1 MRLFIAEKPAMGK
14 TIASFL
20 PGPRQP
26 RDGYVEGPDWL
37 VSWCVGHLLE
47 QVPPED
53 YDPKFK
59 SWSFDTLPIVPTEWK
74 LKPSADKVDQV
85 KTIKGLLARCDE
97 VVNAGDIGREGQG
110 IIDELLI
117 ALCNTKP
124 VKRLL
129 LPSLD
134 EPTVKRELANLHDNT
149 RFKPLYD
156 AFLGRQRA
164 DWLIGMSMTRAY
176 SVLGRQAG
184 YGGVLSVGRVQTPT
198 LAIVVRR
205 DREIAQF
212 VPKAFWTVQA
222 QFADPARPDV
232 PFWAKFSAQRT
243 AGAASSDNASD
254 EDDGDSSDEPTGD
267 RFCDPAAAERVV
279 ADVNAAAQATVVRY
293 ERKPAKEPA
302 VMPFELTGLQSTL
315 NAKYGYSV
323 TEVLQ
328 AAQSLYEKKAMSYPR
343 TDCPWL
349 ATAQLADAPAVLAA
363 VGRTV
368 PELSGFAQQAD
379 PTLVSRAWND
389 ARLGEHHGLI
399 PTGTAPDWASLSPVE
414 QAVYRAVS
422 ERYVAQFM
430 PLCEVDKAVVEVE
443 AAGHRFVA
451 RGRVVRVP
459 GWRVLFGASETPADA
474 PTLPQLQEG
483 QAIGVNDAKAD
494 QGRTSAPPR
503 FTQGTL
509 LDAMRHVH
517 RLVDDPEEKK
527 KLRALDGIGRSAT
540 RAAIIE
546 TLLKRGFIVQNG
558 KTISAS
564 ELGKILVEALP
575 STLTDAGLTSRW
587 EKLLDGIAEGRVPLP
602 VFEAKMIETLHKLV
616 DTARAAK
623 LPPPP
628 PGCEAKP
635 RATDKPV
642 PKDAKPCPKCGK
654 GHLAQKIAKASG
666 KTFLGCTAWPACDHK
681 EWKR

>member
-1 MRLFIAEKPAMGK
+1 MRLFIAEKPAMSK

-26 RDGYVEGPDWL
+26 RDGYVEGQDWL

-53 YDPKFK
+53 YDPTFK
-59 SWSFDTLPIVPTEWK
+59 TWSFDTLPIVPTEWK

-117 ALCNTKP
+117 ALGNTKP

-134 EPTVKRELANLHDNT
+134 EPTVKRELGNLHDNT
-149 RFKPLYD
+149 KFKPLYD

-176 SVLGRQAG
+176 SVLGRQTG

-212 VPKAFWTVQA
+212 VPKPFWAVQA
-222 QFADPARPDV
+222 EFGDPAQPDM
-232 PFWAKFSAQRT
+232 PFWAKFSAQRA
-243 AGAASSDNASD
+243 AGAASSENSGEED
-254 EDDGDSSDEPTGD
+254 EGDSSDEPTGD
-267 RFCDPAAAERVV
+267 RFVDQAAAERVV
-279 ADVNAAAQATVVRY
+279 ADVKAAGQAKVVRY

-302 VMPFELTGLQSTL
+302 TMPFELTGLQSAL
-315 NAKYGYSV
+315 NAKYGFSV

-363 VGRTV
+363 VGRTL
-368 PELSGFAQQAD
+368 PELSGFTQQAD

-389 ARLGEHHGLI
+389 AKLGEHHGLI
-399 PTGTAPDWASLSPVE
+399 PTGTAPEWASLSPVE
-414 QAVYRAVS
+414 QTVYRAVS
-422 ERYVAQFM
+422 ERYLAQFM

-451 RGRVVRVP
+451 RGRVVRVA
-459 GWRVLFGASETPADA
+459 GWRVLFGASETSADT
-474 PTLPQLQEG
+474 PTLPQLREG
-483 QAIGVNDAKAD
+483 QAIGVHDAKAD

-527 KLRALDGIGRSAT
+527 KLRSLDGIGRSAT

-558 KTISAS
+558 KTITAS

-602 VFEAKMIETLHKLV
+602 VFEAKMIETLRKLV

-628 PGCEAKP
+628 PGCEAKL
-635 RATDKPV
+635 RTSDKPV
-642 PKDAKPCPKCGK
+642 PKGAKLCLKCGK
-654 GHLAQKIAKASG
+654 GYLVQKNAKASG
-666 KTFLGCTAWPACDHK
+666 KTFLACMAWPACDHK
-681 EWKR
+681 EWKK